1 MKYNKFNKNDKSAY
15 NLVFIYEDKLS
26 GISKSIDCSTALKD
40 IKEAVSK
47 KLLCG
52 KLSSMETFVSTM
64 YDSNYFLIG
73 LGKKNEL
80 TIQKFEKQLSMT
92 IKKINEYDID
102 KVAIDLNNI

>member
-52 KLSSMETFVSTM
+52 KLAQWKHSLALCMIV
-64 YDSNYFLIG
+64 
-73 LGKKNEL
+73 
-80 TIQKFEKQLSMT
+80 TISL
-92 IKKINEYDID
+92 
-102 KVAIDLNNI
+102 